1 MKSLCLI
8 VLGLLL
14 VSCGAQKIVSYEYA
28 VNTRGYNFSMVV
40 NKKEIKESSDV
51 EISKNKFSEGI
62 FITDSNLWKALKK
75 GSKNI
80 KLKEI
85 SKLDSPTN
93 RRQFDGA
100 MFANLIISTK
110 DSTYRSASFDH
121 GQPPAMLKVVV
132 DSLVNLMKH

>member
-1 MKSLCLI
+1 MKSLYLI
-8 VLGLLL
+8 VLGLVL
-14 VSCGAQKIVSYEYA
+14 VSCGAQKIVSYEYV

-51 EISKNKFSEGI
+51 EISKNKFSENI